1 MSIRSRLEKEL
12 RGLPSLRQRV
22 SRFGDSK
29 SYFVADLEVA
39 HFHGDQRMDVRLT
52 KERIHELRDEGSLDV
67 RVHTRGRYAEW
78 ASLPLLDERDV
89 ALAVEMVLEAIRA
102 NS

>member
-1 MSIRSRLEKEL
+1 MSHRA
-12 RGLPSLRQRV
+12 

-29 SYFVADLEVA
+29 SYFVADREVA

-52 KERIHELRDEGSLDV
+52 KERIRLLKEEGSLDV
-67 RVHTRGRYAEW
+67 RVRTRGRYAEW
-78 ASLPLLDERDV
+78 ASLPLLDERDL